1 LKVVW
6 KVVRW
11 VLGIVILT
19 LDTLIRPK
27 SIKRSSVEQ
36 QKLNKITSSYSIYQ
50 FKACPFCVK
59 VRRQVRKFGL
69 EIEFKDA
76 KNNKIFKEELVL
88 NGGRHKVPCL
98 RIDSSNGAT
107 TWLYESKAIISFL
120 KTELKLV

>member
-1 LKVVW
+1 MSIVW

-11 VLGIVILT
+11 FLGTIILI

-27 SIKRSSVEQ
+27 PIKRNPVEQ
-36 QKLNKITSSYSIYQ
+36 QKLNNITLNYSIYQ
-50 FKACPFCVK
+50 FKACPFCVN
-59 VRRQVRKFGL
+59 VRRQVRKYGL

>member
-1 LKVVW
+1 MKVVW

-11 VLGIVILT
+11 VLGIIILT

-69 EIEFKDA
+69 EIEFRDA
-76 KNNKIFKEELVL
+76 I
-88 NGGRHKVPCL
+88 
-98 RIDSSNGAT
+98 IDSSAFTNLTG
-107 TWLYESKAIISFL
+107 WKPRYSF
-120 KTELKLV
+120 TEGLDIAYKNYFDK

>member
-1 LKVVW
+1 MSIVW

-11 VLGIVILT
+11 FLGTIILI

-27 SIKRSSVEQ
+27 PIKRNPIEQ
-36 QKLNKITSSYSIYQ
+36 QKLNNITSNYSIYQ

-59 VRRQVRKFGL
+59 VRRQVRKYGL

-76 KNNKIFKEELVL
+76 KNNKIYKKELVL

-98 RIDSSNGAT
+98 RIDLLNGET
-107 TWLYESKAIISFL
+107 TWLYESKAIIAFL
-120 KTELKLV
+120 ETELKLI

>member
-1 LKVVW
+1 MKVVW

-36 QKLNKITSSYSIYQ
+36 QKLNKITSRYSIYQ

-88 NGGRHKVPCL
+88 NGGQHKVPCL
-98 RIDSSNGAT
+98 RIDTSNGAT